1 MRRRKRGAREQLI
14 AIDQIEERHRL
25 LAQRMEDVMIVVDD
39 VAVLTTG
46 LWRTTRK
53 QLPDRR
59 TTDYEEA
66 RVQVSRATA
75 SSCGGSSTVCRRV

>member
-46 LWRTTRK
+46 LWRTTTQATPR
-53 QLPDRR
+53 PTNDRR
-59 TTDYEEA
+59 
-66 RVQVSRATA
+66 
-75 SSCGGSSTVCRRV
+75 